1 MKQPPEPPSGFPDF
15 KPGAH
20 PIIHPVS
27 DDDLSHMTVLE
38 LRYASRHR
46 VARASTRSRFGR
58 DVRGDRVITSPM
70 TDSRMTKM
78 EEIRTRIERDDYP
91 VDPAKVADEIV
102 ARLLAGRSSR
112 DTGK

>member
-1 MKQPPEPPSGFPDF
+1 MEFPEL

-46 VARASTRSRFGR
+46 VVRVPGSTRSRFGR
-58 DVRGDRVITSPM
+58 DVHGDRVMTTPM
-70 TDSRMTKM
+70 TDSRMSKM
-78 EEIRTRIERDDYP
+78 EEIRARLERDDYT
-91 VDPAKVADEIV
+91 VDAEKVADAIV
-102 ARLLAGRSSR
+102 ARLLAGRSAR
-112 DTGK
+112 DADRSPS